1 MKKILILF
9 TLVVCLLSLTACKNK
24 VTAINIVENTVPEI
38 IDISELDSKLAEIK
52 IELVMKK
59 GDNSL
64 ISLSKEMIST
74 EDYTKLTNLGTN
86 TVVVKYE
93 DFTTSLTLTVEDA
106 NAYVVKVVYP
116 NGNPVTS
123 GVSVQWCT
131 NSTCMLPVY
140 VNESGI
146 ARNSIPDDN
155 YFIHIDG
162 IPSGYTYNPNAYT
175 ASKTSK
181 SVEIKL
187 ISLIN
192 LTGEGSVDVPFLT
205 SVGAFS
211 VSYQEAR
218 TEWKYFS
225 FTPTEAGT
233 YSIKSLAV
241 DKLATNTIDPYI
253 GFLGT
258 TTDFSNANYDGNP
271 SEVLNF
277 NHTFAAEANVTYYF
291 VVLVYSATRFP
302 AKFDIQITK

>member
-1 MKKILILF
+1 MKKIFILF
-9 TLVVCLLSLTACKNK
+9 TLVLCLFSLTACKNK
-24 VTAINIVENTVPEI
+24 VTSIKIVESTVPEV
-38 IDISELDSKLAEIK
+38 IDVAVLDIELTKIQ

-59 GDNSL
+59 GDSSFVN
-64 ISLSKEMIST
+64 LSKDMISS
-74 EDYTKLTNLGTN
+74 EDYTKLADLGTN

-93 DFTTSLTLTVEDA
+93 EFTTSLTLTVIDS

-116 NGNPVTS
+116 NGTPVS
-123 GVSVQWCT
+123 GGISVQWCT

-140 VNESGI
+140 INESGI

-162 IPSGYTYNPNAYT
+162 IPAGYTYNPNAYT

-192 LTGEGSVDVPFLT
+192 LTGEGSVDVPFVT

-271 SEVLNF
+271 NEVLNF